1 MIGILNSKYKNIQK
15 YTIPKITHIQG
26 LSGRVMRNKW
36 QPKIILKFPRLS
48 TSAGALHYI
57 VYAYS
62 PALKTLEIPQTV
74 QMSLITSGGET
85 RDLAPR
91 AM

>member
-1 MIGILNSKYKNIQK
+1 MR
-15 YTIPKITHIQG
+15 
-26 LSGRVMRNKW
+26 RVTRNKW
-36 QPKIILKFPRLS
+36 QPEILQKFPRLS
-48 TSAGALHYI
+48 TSAGTLHYI

-62 PALKTLEIPQTV
+62 HALKTAEIPQTV